1 MNGEDRGA
9 RLFAAAEAGDV
20 AGLLDLA
27 YSDSV
32 EEPEGVA
39 YKWLN
44 VASDFGHDEAD
55 EMIDAMLQGPLHADD
70 GNYVSGHAHFEL
82 AVAYLTGRDGLP
94 VDFDKARTHL
104 RKMLDRDYPYTVQD
118 GKETLVE
125 ARNAM
130 SPQARVVFD
139 AVLPRDETD
148 PATVGG
154 PDQREV
160 PAGHGRQRVDLE
172 QMTRSVV
179 LGGTEY
185 TFLRPGVTL
194 CMLYAQPART
204 LAPVVADILQ
214 DYLDFVP
221 DGALQT
227 YLSASGTWR
236 KATGRT
242 ITTTLRELR
251 GIDPEHYFEFHFG
264 QEPPRNVGQF
274 GAHFAASPPNWAGQP
289 TDSGS
294 LYLEF
299 PTDLETFTSIEDF
312 VDFVRK
318 VALRCEFDSGFC
330 GYAFKHLHMSL
341 RGEAFE
347 EIDKMAMRYLGFD
360 LSNGDIR
367 RGPAGQIYNVSWLTL
382 LGPQITA
389 RLGGLTRL
397 RSELPDVTDIQQV
410 GPAVMIR
417 ASEAP
422 ILGDVDQGAPDV
434 APLRKLALL
443 TRPLR
448 ADLPNLG
455 PDDPDFAARW
465 LARLDP

>member
-1 MNGEDRGA
+1 M
-9 RLFAAAEAGDV
+9 
-20 AGLLDLA
+20 
-27 YSDSV
+27 
-32 EEPEGVA
+32 
-39 YKWLN
+39 
-44 VASDFGHDEAD
+44 
-55 EMIDAMLQGPLHADD
+55 
-70 GNYVSGHAHFEL
+70 
-82 AVAYLTGRDGLP
+82 
-94 VDFDKARTHL
+94 
-104 RKMLDRDYPYTVQD
+104 
-118 GKETLVE
+118 
-125 ARNAM
+125 
-130 SPQARVVFD
+130 
-139 AVLPRDETD
+139 
-148 PATVGG
+148 
-154 PDQREV
+154 
-160 PAGHGRQRVDLE
+160 DLE
-172 QMTRSVV
+172 RVTRSVV

-185 TFLRPGVTL
+185 TFLRAGVTL
-194 CMLYAQPART
+194 CLLYPQPART

-236 KATGRT
+236 RATGRT

-251 GIDPEHYFEFHFG
+251 GIDPEHYAEFHFG
-264 QEPPRNVGQF
+264 QAPPRNVGQF
-274 GAHFAASPPNWAGQP
+274 GAHFNASPPNRSGRP
-289 TDSGS
+289 TNNAS

-299 PTDLETFTSIEDF
+299 PADLETFTSIEDF

-341 RGEAFE
+341 RREAFK
-347 EIDKMAMRYLGFD
+347 EIDKMAMRYLGLD
-360 LSNGDIR
+360 LSNDLIR

-382 LGPQITA
+382 LGPSITA
-389 RLGGLTRL
+389 HLGGPTRL
-397 RSELPDVTDIQQV
+397 RAELPDVRDIEQV

-455 PDDPDFAARW
+455 PDDPGFAARW